1 MQTYLEK
8 EMTERKRQYELM
20 RKFFDGKRAMLDA
33 RQAMFLHRYP
43 YIGVGIAAD
52 LRKFESTVRNADETL
67 RVAITDAFMMEK
79 NYWNSA
85 YVLNHCNCNIHLHI
99 VETLDSMEKILGGAR
114 STQSKIVNN
123 AGMTSFLKNDTD
135 SNEVDEDN
143 EQSKSCMPC
152 NTWGRAGEDAVDY
165 VLKWL
170 PDNYCVI
177 EKDCVG
183 KYSDNI
189 ILLENPGF
197 SDESQ
202 EFDHIVVGPQGIF
215 NIETKNYSGKL
226 FIDKAGNWNRMK
238 KGEAE
243 WIAEENPAQ
252 QLFRHHILLQSIVG
266 DQIPII
272 DVICMSHPS
281 IMINGQENSRIPVI
295 KKDLLADYIVSYRNS
310 NLSRNTIAEVA
321 NKINLA
327 KTSK

>member
-8 EMTERKRQYELM
+8 EMAERKRQYELM

-33 RQAMFLHRYP
+33 RQAMFLYRYP
-43 YIGVGIAAD
+43 YIGAGIAAD
-52 LRKFESTVRNADETL
+52 LRKFESAVRNADETQ

-99 VETLDSMEKILGGAR
+99 VETLDSMERILSGAR

-123 AGMTSFLKNDTD
+123 AGMTSYLKNDTD
-135 SNEVDEDN
+135 SNEVDDDN
-143 EQSKSCMPC
+143 EQTKSFMPC

>member
-1 MQTYLEK
+1 M
-8 EMTERKRQYELM
+8 EL
-20 RKFFDGKRAMLDA
+20 
-33 RQAMFLHRYP
+33 
-43 YIGVGIAAD
+43 
-52 LRKFESTVRNADETL
+52 
-67 RVAITDAFMMEK
+67 
-79 NYWNSA
+79 
-85 YVLNHCNCNIHLHI
+85 
-99 VETLDSMEKILGGAR
+99 
-114 STQSKIVNN
+114 
-123 AGMTSFLKNDTD
+123 
-135 SNEVDEDN
+135 
-143 EQSKSCMPC
+143 C
-152 NTWGRAGEDAVDY
+152 NTWVQIVHFILRQF
-165 VLKWL
+165 LKWL
-170 PDNYCVI
+170 PNSYCVI

-189 ILLENPGF
+189 ILLENPVF

-238 KGEAE
+238 KGETD

-266 DQIPII
+266 GQIPII

-295 KKDLLADYIVSYRNS
+295 KKDLLADYIVSYRNV
-310 NLSRNTIAEVA
+310 NLSRNIIEEVA

-327 KTSK
+327 KTSR